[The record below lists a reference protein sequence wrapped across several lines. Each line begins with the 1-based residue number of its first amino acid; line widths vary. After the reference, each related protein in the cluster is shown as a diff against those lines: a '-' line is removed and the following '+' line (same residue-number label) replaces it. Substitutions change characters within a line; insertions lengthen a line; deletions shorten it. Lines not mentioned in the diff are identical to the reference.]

1 MKMTTKQT
9 TAACGDPVPLGG
21 KAAAGG
27 RRALLLSAPLWL
39 AGCVSYG
46 GGGLR
51 PGMANLDEVLAA
63 MGPPARQWQ
72 AADGTRT
79 LSYPRGPS
87 GLHSFMVYIDANG
100 KFVRSEN
107 VLDENGFARVKAE
120 MTEDE
125 VERAI
130 GPSIPALTTHYPA
143 RKEIAWEWR
152 YCNAQ
157 SATARFYV
165 LFDADTRRVRS
176 SMRGDETCV
185 FGACACSN

>member
-1 MKMTTKQT
+1 MGMTNDSTRARRLGAPSPAMADRLRVALALCAPLCL
-9 TAACGDPVPLGG
+9 AAC
-21 KAAAGG
+21 AN
-27 RRALLLSAPLWL
+27 
-39 AGCVSYG
+39 YG

-51 PGMANLDEVLAA
+51 PAVTTLDEVVVA

-72 AADGTRT
+72 DPDGTRT

-87 GLHSFMVYIDANG
+87 GLHSFMVRIDANG
-100 KFVRSEN
+100 KFAGSEN
-107 VLDENGFARVKAE
+107 VLDEHGFARVKPE

-130 GPSIPALTTHYPA
+130 GPSIPSLTTHFPA

-157 SATARFYV
+157 SVTARFYV

>member
-1 MKMTTKQT
+1 MTMTNDRSI
-9 TAACGDPVPLGG
+9 ARCGDAFLAS
-21 KAAAGG
+21 KAA
-27 RRALLLSAPLWL
+27 RLRLALALSAPLWL
-39 AGCVSYG
+39 AACANYG

-51 PGMANLDEVLAA
+51 PGVATLDEVVAA

-87 GLHSFMVYIDANG
+87 GLHSFMVRIDANG
-100 KFVRSEN
+100 KFVGSEN
-107 VLDENGFARVKAE
+107 MLDEKGFARVKPE

-130 GPSIPALTTHYPA
+130 GPSIPALTTYFPA

-157 SATARFYV
+157 SVTARFYV

-176 SMRGDETCV
+176 SMRGDETCI